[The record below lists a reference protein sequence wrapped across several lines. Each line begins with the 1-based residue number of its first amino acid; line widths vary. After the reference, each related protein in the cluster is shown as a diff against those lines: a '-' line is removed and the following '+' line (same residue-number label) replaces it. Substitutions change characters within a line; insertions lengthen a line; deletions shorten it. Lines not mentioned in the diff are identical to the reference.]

1 MGDVNLTLSFLGI
14 FVDRF
19 IKMIVA
25 VEDMRAITIQFNRYL
40 FCGIVMRF

>member
-1 MGDVNLTLSFLGI
+1 MGDVNFTLSFLGI

-19 IKMIVA
+19 IKMIV
-25 VEDMRAITIQFNRYL
+25 VGEDMRAITIQFIKYL